1 MFYIQSVHYKML
13 TLCVS
18 VWQVL
23 ELVQRLLQ
31 EDKMA
36 TQREAYYCLVNHFKD
51 QAEFNST
58 LQGNAQC
65 SMTSSYTCALI
76 GVSNLITSSWLLY
89 TYSWISKCCE
99 HEN

>member
-1 MFYIQSVHYKML
+1 MILVIYG
-13 TLCVS
+13 S

-31 EDKMA
+31 EEKMA

-58 LQGNAQC
+58 LQGKAAA
-65 SMTSSYTCALI
+65 SHSF
-76 GVSNLITSSWLLY
+76 
-89 TYSWISKCCE
+89 
-99 HEN
+99 

>member
-1 MFYIQSVHYKML
+1 M
-13 TLCVS
+13 CVCVCVCVCVWVGGS

-36 TQREAYYCLVNHFKD
+36 TQREVYYCLVNHFKD

-58 LQGNAQC
+58 LQGK
-65 SMTSSYTCALI
+65 TVFVL
-76 GVSNLITSSWLLY
+76 
-89 TYSWISKCCE
+89 
-99 HEN
+99 

>member
-1 MFYIQSVHYKML
+1 MSCITVWWNNSVLYSEVYSEVSSVYIQSVHYKML

-65 SMTSSYTCALI
+65 SGTSS
-76 GVSNLITSSWLLY
+76 
-89 TYSWISKCCE
+89 
-99 HEN
+99 